1 MKARYSVLVL
11 LLLVLLIALSV
22 LLYQHMLDT
31 RLPIPQGF
39 LHGSMLLLFG
49 FLLLL
54 ILRYFA
60 LLWFSY
66 LNFLDDSSD
75 AGSTLEPFV
84 SILVPAYNEGA
95 VIQGSIRSLMQLDYP
110 RYEVI
115 VIDDGSSDDTYRKAA
130 AFEGTH
136 GRCEVRVVHQA
147 NGGKAHAL
155 NTGIRAAR
163 GSLVLCMDGDS
174 ALAVETLRRAVR
186 HFVDPNV
193 GAVAGSV
200 KVVNRDNV
208 LTALQALEYIEGLNM
223 VRSAQAF
230 FRVVNIIPGPIGVF
244 RRDALLR
251 IGGYEADTFAE
262 DCDLTLRLLIEGW
275 QIRYEP
281 ASIAYTEA
289 PEKILDLLK
298 QRYRWTRGILQ
309 ALRKHR
315 RYLIDPRRS
324 FTTSAALWYMV
335 FEGVMWP
342 AVNVFAHV
350 LFIAMAATFGAETPL
365 VVWWAQ
371 LTVLDMAAALYC
383 VAIEEERIWLVPYAI
398 LYRLFFALTI
408 DVTKLLAT
416 AEEIFQLRMDWGKL
430 ERIGR
435 I

>member
-11 LLLVLLIALSV
+11 LLLGLLVSLSV
-22 LLYQHMLDT
+22 LLYQQMLDA
-31 RLPIPQGF
+31 RLPVPQGF
-39 LHGSMLLLFG
+39 LRGSMLLLFG
-49 FLLLL
+49 FLVLL

-66 LNFLDDSSD
+66 LNFLDDG
-75 AGSTLEPFV
+75 AEEGSTLEPFV

-95 VIQGSIRSLMQLDYP
+95 VIQGSIRSLMSLDYP

-136 GRCEVRVVHQA
+136 GRCEVRVVHQKNA
-147 NGGKAHAL
+147 GKAHAL

-174 ALAVETLRRAVR
+174 ALATATLRRAVR
-186 HFVDPNV
+186 HFADPNV

-281 ASIAYTEA
+281 QSIAFTEA

-315 RYLIDPRRS
+315 RYLIDPRHS
-324 FTTSAALWYMV
+324 ITTSAALWYMV
-335 FEGVMWP
+335 FEGIMWP
-342 AVNVFAHV
+342 AVNVFAHL
-350 LFIAMAATFGAETPL
+350 LFIVMAASFGAETPL

-383 VAIEEERIWLVPYAI
+383 VAIEEERIWLVPYAV

-408 DVTKLLAT
+408 DVTKLLAM

>member
-1 MKARYSVLVL
+1 MKARYSVLVVL
-11 LLLVLLIALSV
+11 LLGLLVSLSV
-22 LLYQHMLDT
+22 LLYQQMLDA

-39 LHGSMLLLFG
+39 LRGSMLLLFG
-49 FLLLL
+49 FLVLL

-66 LNFLDDSSD
+66 LNFLDDSGEE
-75 AGSTLEPFV
+75 ASTLEPFV

-95 VIQGSIRSLMQLDYP
+95 VIQGSIRSLMTLDYP

-130 AFEGTH
+130 AFEGAH
-136 GRCEVRVVHQA
+136 GRCEVRVVHQK

-174 ALAVETLRRAVR
+174 ALATATLRRAVR
-186 HFVDPNV
+186 HFADPNV

-200 KVVNRDNV
+200 KVVNRSNV

-281 ASIAYTEA
+281 QSIAFTEA

-324 FTTSAALWYMV
+324 FTTSAALWSMV
-335 FEGVMWP
+335 FEGIMWP

-350 LFIAMAATFGAETPL
+350 LFIVMAASFGAETPL

-383 VAIEEERIWLVPYAI
+383 VAIEEERIWLVPYAV

-408 DVTKLLAT
+408 DVTKLLAM

>member
-11 LLLVLLIALSV
+11 LLLGLLVSLSV
-22 LLYQHMLDT
+22 LLYRQMLDA

-39 LHGSMLLLFG
+39 LRGSMLLLFG
-49 FLLLL
+49 FLVLL

-66 LNFLDDSSD
+66 LNFLDDD
-75 AGSTLEPFV
+75 GSFGTSLEPFV

-95 VIQGSIRSLMQLDYP
+95 VIQGSIRSLMSLDYP

-130 AFEGTH
+130 AFEGAH
-136 GRCEVRVVHQA
+136 GHCEVRVVHQKNA
-147 NGGKAHAL
+147 GKAHAL

-174 ALAVETLRRAVR
+174 ALATQTLRRAVR
-186 HFVDPNV
+186 HFADPNV

-200 KVVNRDNV
+200 KVVNRSNV

-315 RYLIDPRRS
+315 RYLIDPRAS

-350 LFIAMAATFGAETPL
+350 LFIVMAASFGAETPL

-430 ERIGR
+430 DRIGR

>member
-1 MKARYSVLVL
+1 VKARYSVLVVL
-11 LLLVLLIALSV
+11 LLGLLVALSV
-22 LLYQHMLDT
+22 LLYRQMLDA
-31 RLPIPQGF
+31 RLPIPEGF
-39 LHGSMLLLFG
+39 LRGSMLLLFG
-49 FLLLL
+49 FLVLL

-66 LNFLDDSSD
+66 LNFLDNASD
-75 AGSTLEPFV
+75 DACTLEPFV

-95 VIQGSIRSLMQLDYP
+95 VIQGSIRSLMSLDYP
-110 RYEVI
+110 HYEVI

-136 GRCEVRVVHQA
+136 GRCEVRVVHQK

-174 ALAVETLRRAVR
+174 ALATATLRRAVR
-186 HFVDPNV
+186 HFMDPNV

-200 KVVNRDNV
+200 KVVNRSNV

-335 FEGVMWP
+335 FEGILWP

-350 LFIAMAATFGAETPL
+350 LFIVMAASFGAETPL

-383 VAIEEERIWLVPYAI
+383 VALEEERIWLVPYAI

>member
-1 MKARYSVLVL
+1 MKARYSALVAL
-11 LLLVLLIALSV
+11 LLGLLVALSV
-22 LLYQHMLDT
+22 LLYQQMLDT

-39 LHGSMLLLFG
+39 LRGSMLLLFG
-49 FLLLL
+49 FLVLL

-66 LNFLDDSSD
+66 LNFLDDSGED
-75 AGSTLEPFV
+75 AATLEPFV

-95 VIQGSIRSLMQLDYP
+95 VIQGSIRSLMTLDYP

-130 AFEGTH
+130 AFEGAH
-136 GRCEVRVVHQA
+136 GRCEVRVVHQK

-174 ALAVETLRRAVR
+174 ALATATLRRAVR

-200 KVVNRDNV
+200 KVVNRSNV

-281 ASIAYTEA
+281 QSIAFTEA
-289 PEKILDLLK
+289 PEKVLDLLK

-315 RYLIDPRRS
+315 RYLVDPRRS

-335 FEGVMWP
+335 FEGIMWP

-350 LFIAMAATFGAETPL
+350 LFIVMAASFGAETPL

-408 DVTKLLAT
+408 DVTKLLAM

>member
-1 MKARYSVLVL
+1 VKARYSVLVL
-11 LLLVLLIALSV
+11 LLLGMLVSLSV
-22 LLYQHMLDT
+22 LLYQQMLDA

-39 LHGSMLLLFG
+39 LRGSMLLLFG
-49 FLLLL
+49 FLVLL

-66 LNFLDDSSD
+66 LNFLDDSGDD
-75 AGSTLEPFV
+75 ASTLEPFV

-95 VIQGSIRSLMQLDYP
+95 VIQGSIRSLVTLDYP

-130 AFEGTH
+130 AFEGMH
-136 GRCEVRVVHQA
+136 GRCEVRVVHQK

-174 ALAVETLRRAVR
+174 ALATATLRRAVR
-186 HFVDPNV
+186 HFADPNV

-200 KVVNRDNV
+200 KVVNRSNV

-289 PEKILDLLK
+289 PEKVLDLLK

-350 LFIAMAATFGAETPL
+350 LFIVMAASFGAETPL